1 MKRKAT
7 SLFAVM
13 LAGLLL
19 LCGGTA
25 YAAGT
30 EAEAAG
36 EYLRE
41 KGVLQGDASGDL
53 MLDKTLVRV
62 ELAAIL
68 TRVMG
73 NPEHVAAEQAYYT
86 GQCVYTD
93 VPDWAKLYAGYCTA
107 QGIMLGYGDGRFG
120 AYDSVTPAAACTV
133 TLRIMEHRA
142 RSGLRRRRRD
152 PR

>member
-68 TRVMG
+68 DT
-73 NPEHVAAEQAYYT
+73 
-86 GQCVYTD
+86 
-93 VPDWAKLYAGYCTA
+93 
-107 QGIMLGYGDGRFG
+107 GDGQ
-120 AYDSVTPAAACTV
+120 P
-133 TLRIMEHRA
+133 
-142 RSGLRRRRRD
+142 
-152 PR
+152 